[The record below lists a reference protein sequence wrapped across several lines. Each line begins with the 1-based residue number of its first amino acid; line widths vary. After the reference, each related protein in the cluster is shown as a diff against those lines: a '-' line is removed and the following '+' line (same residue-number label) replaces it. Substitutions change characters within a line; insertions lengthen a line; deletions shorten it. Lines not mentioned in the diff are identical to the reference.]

1 MKHKSCRKEDVNCN
15 FVCGTDIE
23 GLEEKMKRLILL
35 LIPWLYGQSTVFAQA
50 EGQLLPIVVVGGD
63 SYPTCTL
70 QEVVIVSKRAFKD
83 QADQYRYNRL
93 RDNVVTVYPYAKE
106 AGNIFREVNDELARI
121 DKKKDRKRFVKQKE
135 RELDMLYENS
145 LKNLTVTQG
154 DLLVKLIAR
163 ETGLTVYELIS
174 EFKNP
179 FSAFY
184 WNKLSAFYGYSLKQ
198 DYDPQEQRD
207 IEMIV
212 RSIEGT
218 L

>member
-1 MKHKSCRKEDVNCN
+1 MKKV
-15 FVCGTDIE
+15 I
-23 GLEEKMKRLILL
+23 ILL
-35 LIPWLYGQSTVFAQA
+35 FILTSFEARLRAQV
-50 EGQLLPIVVVGGD
+50 EGQLLPLVVVGND
-63 SYPTCTL
+63 SFPTCTL
-70 QEVVIVSKRAFKD
+70 QEVVVVSKRVFKD

-93 RDNVVTVYPYAKE
+93 RDNIVTVYPYAKE
-106 AGNIFREVNDELARI
+106 AGTIFSEINDQLAQM
-121 DKKKDRKRFVKQKE
+121 DKKKERKKFVKQKE
-135 RELDMLYENS
+135 KELDMLYENS

-198 DYDPQEQRD
+198 QYDPQEQRD

-212 RSIEGT
+212 RSIEGSF
-218 L
+218 

>member
-1 MKHKSCRKEDVNCN
+1 MMKKVIILVFILTSFEA
-15 FVCGTDIE
+15 
-23 GLEEKMKRLILL
+23 RLR
-35 LIPWLYGQSTVFAQA
+35 AQV
-50 EGQLLPIVVVGGD
+50 EGQLLPLVVVGND
-63 SYPTCTL
+63 SFPTCTL
-70 QEVVIVSKRAFKD
+70 QEVVVVSKRVFKD

-93 RDNVVTVYPYAKE
+93 RDNIVTVYPYAKE
-106 AGNIFREVNDELARI
+106 AGTIFSEINDQLAQM
-121 DKKKDRKRFVKQKE
+121 DKKKERKKFVKQKE
-135 RELDMLYENS
+135 KELDMLYENS

-198 DYDPQEQRD
+198 QYDPQEQRD

-212 RSIEGT
+212 RSIEGSF
-218 L
+218 

>member
-1 MKHKSCRKEDVNCN
+1 MMKKV
-15 FVCGTDIE
+15 I
-23 GLEEKMKRLILL
+23 ILL
-35 LIPWLYGQSTVFAQA
+35 FILTSFEARLRAQV
-50 EGQLLPIVVVGGD
+50 EGQLLPLVVVGND
-63 SYPTCTL
+63 SFPTCTL
-70 QEVVIVSKRAFKD
+70 QEVVVVSKRVFKD

-93 RDNVVTVYPYAKE
+93 RDNIVTVYPYAKE
-106 AGNIFREVNDELARI
+106 AGTIFSEINDQLSQI
-121 DKKKDRKRFVKQKE
+121 DKKKERKRFVKQKE
-135 RELDMLYENS
+135 KELDMLYENS
-145 LKNLTVTQG
+145 LRNLTVTQG

-198 DYDPQEQRD
+198 QYDPQEQRD

-212 RSIEGT
+212 RSIEGSF
-218 L
+218 

>member
-1 MKHKSCRKEDVNCN
+1 MMKKV
-15 FVCGTDIE
+15 I
-23 GLEEKMKRLILL
+23 ILL
-35 LIPWLYGQSTVFAQA
+35 FILTSFEARLRAQV
-50 EGQLLPIVVVGGD
+50 EGQLLPLVVVGND
-63 SYPTCTL
+63 SFPTCTL
-70 QEVVIVSKRAFKD
+70 QEVVVVSKRVFKD

-93 RDNVVTVYPYAKE
+93 RDNIVTVYPYAKE
-106 AGNIFREVNDELARI
+106 AGTIFSEINDQLAQI
-121 DKKKDRKRFVKQKE
+121 DKKKERKRFVKQKE
-135 RELDMLYENS
+135 KELDMLYENS
-145 LKNLTVTQG
+145 LRNLTVTQG

-198 DYDPQEQRD
+198 QYDPQEQRD

-212 RSIEGT
+212 RSIEGSF
-218 L
+218 

>member
-1 MKHKSCRKEDVNCN
+1 MMKKV
-15 FVCGTDIE
+15 I
-23 GLEEKMKRLILL
+23 ILL
-35 LIPWLYGQSTVFAQA
+35 FILTSFEARLRAQV
-50 EGQLLPIVVVGGD
+50 EGQLLPLVVVGND
-63 SYPTCTL
+63 SFPTCTL
-70 QEVVIVSKRAFKD
+70 QEVVVVSKRVFKD

-93 RDNVVTVYPYAKE
+93 RDNIVTVYPYAKE
-106 AGNIFREVNDELARI
+106 AGTIFSEINDQLAQM
-121 DKKKDRKRFVKQKE
+121 DKKKERKKFVKQKE
-135 RELDMLYENS
+135 KELDMLYENS

-198 DYDPQEQRD
+198 QYDPQEQRD

-212 RSIEGT
+212 RSIEGSF
-218 L
+218 

>member
-1 MKHKSCRKEDVNCN
+1 MKKLIFS
-15 FVCGTDIE
+15 
-23 GLEEKMKRLILL
+23 LIL
-35 LIPWLYGQSTVFAQA
+35 WLYGQSSVFAQA
-50 EGQLLPIVVVGGD
+50 EGQLLPLVVVGGD

-70 QEVVIVSKRAFKD
+70 QEVVIVSKRTFKD

-93 RDNVVTVYPYAKE
+93 RDNIVTVYPYAKE

-184 WNKLSAFYGYSLKQ
+184 WNKMSAFYGYSLKQ

>member
-1 MKHKSCRKEDVNCN
+1 MKKVIILVFILTSFEA
-15 FVCGTDIE
+15 
-23 GLEEKMKRLILL
+23 RLR
-35 LIPWLYGQSTVFAQA
+35 AQV
-50 EGQLLPIVVVGGD
+50 EGQLLPLVVVGND
-63 SYPTCTL
+63 SFPTCTL
-70 QEVVIVSKRAFKD
+70 QEVVVVSKRVFKD

-93 RDNVVTVYPYAKE
+93 RDNIVTVYPYAKE
-106 AGNIFREVNDELARI
+106 AGTIFSEINDQLAQM
-121 DKKKDRKRFVKQKE
+121 DKKKERKKFVKQKE
-135 RELDMLYENS
+135 KELDMLYENS

-198 DYDPQEQRD
+198 QYDPQEQRD

-212 RSIEGT
+212 RSIEGSF
-218 L
+218 